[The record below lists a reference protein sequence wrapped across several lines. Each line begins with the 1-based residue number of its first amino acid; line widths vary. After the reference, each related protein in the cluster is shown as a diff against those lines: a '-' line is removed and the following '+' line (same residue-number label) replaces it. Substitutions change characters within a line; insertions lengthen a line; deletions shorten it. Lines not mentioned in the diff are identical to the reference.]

1 MTCSPGCS
9 SVADPRESN
18 SGEERSA
25 CSNGLDDDMDGIKCT
40 YFAALIGCETKSAT
54 ESVGTGYRVVTS
66 KVKDIANPISAA
78 SGHADAETVAGAATQ
93 RADSAYTTVGYCTL
107 ADLPGFRLDPPRGK
121 PMRCALVLFN
131 KKDAEGFHIHKL
143 EYIEP
148 DQVENAIECLRKL
161 RMLSKR
167 VQPVPVVK
175 EKRPHDVF
183 LEAAK
188 RAPQE
193 AKRARTL
200 QVAPTD
206 QELEEYN
213 APLDLTSP
221 AHGGC

>member
-1 MTCSPGCS
+1 
-9 SVADPRESN
+9 
-18 SGEERSA
+18 
-25 CSNGLDDDMDGIKCT
+25 
-40 YFAALIGCETKSAT
+40 
-54 ESVGTGYRVVTS
+54 
-66 KVKDIANPISAA
+66 
-78 SGHADAETVAGAATQ
+78 
-93 RADSAYTTVGYCTL
+93 
-107 ADLPGFRLDPPRGK
+107 
-121 PMRCALVLFN
+121 MRCALVLFN
-131 KKDAEGFHIHKL
+131 KKDAEGLHIHKM
-143 EYIEP
+143 EYIES
-148 DQVENAIECLRKL
+148 DQIENAIECLRKL

-206 QELEEYN
+206 QELEEYHARA

>member
-1 MTCSPGCS
+1 
-9 SVADPRESN
+9 
-18 SGEERSA
+18 
-25 CSNGLDDDMDGIKCT
+25 
-40 YFAALIGCETKSAT
+40 
-54 ESVGTGYRVVTS
+54 
-66 KVKDIANPISAA
+66 
-78 SGHADAETVAGAATQ
+78 
-93 RADSAYTTVGYCTL
+93 
-107 ADLPGFRLDPPRGK
+107 
-121 PMRCALVLFN
+121 MRCALVLFN

-167 VQPVPVVK
+167 LQPVPVAGRYSDMPLA
-175 EKRPHDVF
+175 KRPHAVF